1 MSYEMQSTAI
11 FFFQYCQNR
20 TRRHVTFLFVCLLR
34 RIAAVSM
41 EPTNCTEGTKAK
53 GSPLKVTPTISISA
67 SGSNKSTHLSEKA
80 HRHRLQASPAAI
92 SGQLGQQHLISDTV
106 SIN

>member
-11 FFFQYCQNR
+11 FFSILSEQN
-20 TRRHVTFLFVCLLR
+20 TAACHLFVCLLR